1 MSRQRYNEDERRAYA
16 ELAGD
21 VGIRPAMRELGYP
34 SSWASGRAW
43 CAEFDVDVELDE
55 LKAKA
60 AQYNTFYNDSEQI
73 IAFQDLIA
81 DARAKQLDKTTSAAD
96 LERLA
101 KVVKMSV
108 DGIRLIQGKATVN
121 APAKADTT
129 DAEAAKIYEQWLAEH
144 GGTQ

>member
-1 MSRQRYNEDERRAYA
+1 MPRYKEDERRAFA

-21 VGIRPAMRELGYP
+21 IGIRPAMRECGYP

-60 AQYNTFYNDSEQI
+60 AQYNQFYMDTEQT
-73 IAFQDLIA
+73 IAYQDLIA
-81 DARAKQLDKTTSAAD
+81 DARAKQMDKTTSAAD

-101 KVVKMSV
+101 KVIKMSV
-108 DGIRLIQGKATVN
+108 EGIRLIQGKASVN
-121 APAKADTT
+121 TPAAADTT

>member
-1 MSRQRYNEDERRAYA
+1 MPKYNEDERRAYA

-21 VGIRPAMRELGYP
+21 IGIRPAMRELGYP

-43 CAEFDVDVELDE
+43 CTEFGIEVELDE
-55 LKAKA
+55 LKSKA
-60 AQYNTFYNDSEQI
+60 AQYNAFYNDSEQI

-81 DARAKQLDKTTSAAD
+81 DARAKQLDPDTTAAD

-101 KVVKMSV
+101 KVIKLSV

-121 APAKADTT
+121 APAKANTT
-129 DAEAAKIYEQWLAEH
+129 DEDAEKIYLDFKRDQA
-144 GGTQ
+144 GTDV